1 VKRWLRS
8 NVVAPLQVA
17 FAALLLLAPRAVH
30 ACSVCVGTQEGDTRT
45 AFILMTAFM
54 TFLPLTMI
62 GGIVWWLRRRF
73 RELELEESR
82 AVQRSH

>member
-1 VKRWLRS
+1 MNRWRPS
-8 NVVAPLQVA
+8 KVVATLQVA
-17 FAALLLLAPRAVH
+17 LAALLLLAPRAVH
-30 ACSVCVGTQEGDTRT
+30 ACSVCVGTQDGDTRT

-73 RELELEESR
+73 RQLELEESG
-82 AVQRSH
+82 AVQQSL